1 MKLAIEGMIVPLRK
15 TRPRDLFAGR
25 VYLRENGR
33 IGGVKRAG
41 KNPPSGFE
49 DTTVV
54 SVGDAFVYPGL
65 IDLHSHIAYNA
76 LPLWH
81 RDEEQRPYL
90 HHDIWPGRNGYKQNV
105 GWPAWLLAR
114 GAPEALMVYVQVQAL
129 AGGTTAVQG
138 WPSFNRRP
146 ANQLVRN
153 IDDQSFEE
161 KFGGRDNMLTSTL
174 TLDSEALLSKAAAL
188 AEGKGFIYH
197 CAEGQKGSRV
207 VDEFDNLA
215 TANCLRKRL
224 VAIHCCAVGEEA
236 FKKWKTR
243 AELMN
248 GERPGAVVWSPF
260 SNLWLYGPEQT
271 TDVPGARRHG
281 VTVCLGTDWGP
292 SGTKNLLGELKAA
305 RLCAEHLGWQL
316 SDFDLVEMVTGA
328 PGDML
333 QRIWHKRVGRL
344 VTHGLGDLIVI
355 KRTFD
360 DPWKNLVH
368 AHEEHVQLVLVDG
381 QPRYGKKAL
390 VEACGAKD
398 TTSVRVG
405 NAYRRTVLTDPADE
419 DPHPGKRRAWI
430 WKKVLEQLERV
441 RRNPVLEFVTGF
453 KASAD
458 GAKAPGTSQGLI
470 IELDMPGALGMVA
483 GPPPAGK
490 VVDIAPIPSLRHD
503 RGWRGEVKGRGF
515 HHGVFDDLDRFYS

>member
-1 MKLAIEGMIVPLRK
+1 
-15 TRPRDLFAGR
+15 
-25 VYLRENGR
+25 
-33 IGGVKRAG
+33 
-41 KNPPSGFE
+41 
-49 DTTVV
+49 
-54 SVGDAFVYPGL
+54 
-65 IDLHSHIAYNA
+65 
-76 LPLWH
+76 
-81 RDEEQRPYL
+81 
-90 HHDIWPGRNGYKQNV
+90 
-105 GWPAWLLAR
+105 
-114 GAPEALMVYVQVQAL
+114 
-129 AGGTTAVQG
+129 
-138 WPSFNRRP
+138 
-146 ANQLVRN
+146 
-153 IDDQSFEE
+153 
-161 KFGGRDNMLTSTL
+161 
-174 TLDSEALLSKAAAL
+174 
-188 AEGKGFIYH
+188 
-197 CAEGQKGSRV
+197 
-207 VDEFDNLA
+207 
-215 TANCLRKRL
+215 
-224 VAIHCCAVGEEA
+224 
-236 FKKWKTR
+236 
-243 AELMN
+243 
-248 GERPGAVVWSPF
+248 
-260 SNLWLYGPEQT
+260 
-271 TDVPGARRHG
+271 
-281 VTVCLGTDWGP
+281 LGTDWGP

-458 GAKAPGTSQGLI
+458 GAKAPGTCQGLI